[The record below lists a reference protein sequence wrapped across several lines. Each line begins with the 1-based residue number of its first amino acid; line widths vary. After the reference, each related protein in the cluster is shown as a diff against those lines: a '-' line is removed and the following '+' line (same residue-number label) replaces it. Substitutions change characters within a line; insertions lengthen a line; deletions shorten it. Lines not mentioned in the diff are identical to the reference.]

1 VVDSSTE
8 CSACQRADER
18 HDCIFEVGNALAGYR
33 QEEMREPRAEVT
45 GRIDRISRSTT
56 QGETDRCN
64 EETDDERVQPFG
76 EFIRP
81 DEEEAH
87 HQDERT
93 DDLTGEVGNIV
104 RV

>member
-1 VVDSSTE
+1 
-8 CSACQRADER
+8 
-18 HDCIFEVGNALAGYR
+18 
-33 QEEMREPRAEVT
+33 MREPRAEVT

-81 DEEEAH
+81 DEEEAITRMNVPMISLAKL
-87 HQDERT
+87 ET
-93 DDLTGEVGNIV
+93 
-104 RV
+104 